1 MDPSSA
7 EAAKK
12 KAEAIIPKVGYPL
25 SPNTM
30 DPESLQRWYAPLKVD
45 EHDFFGAVLQATVI
59 ENQRAWASLGRQR
72 DRQSWEVSSVIPD
85 VRLEGQ
91 G

>member
-1 MDPSSA
+1 MDAFKAKLPHVKWMDSESA

-30 DPESLQRWYAPLKVD
+30 DPESLQRWYARLNVRED
-45 EHDFFGAVLQATVI
+45 DFFGTVLIADI
-59 ENQRAWASLGRQR
+59 ISPRERGR
-72 DRQSWEVSSVIPD
+72 
-85 VRLEGQ
+85 
-91 G
+91 